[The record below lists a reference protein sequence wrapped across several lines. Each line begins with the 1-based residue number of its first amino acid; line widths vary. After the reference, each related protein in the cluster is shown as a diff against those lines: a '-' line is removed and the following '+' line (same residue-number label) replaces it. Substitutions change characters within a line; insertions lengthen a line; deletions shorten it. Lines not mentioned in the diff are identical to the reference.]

1 VNEEQAQPIE
11 LPQPSEIELKIEG
24 RGFLPLARA
33 DNVIANWL
41 NAHPR
46 IFQGV
51 LWSVVLGA
59 VGVGTALYFTGMLEP
74 RDAGYPSVFVI
85 NLIGS
90 ATVIIPVPGLLAA
103 CTAAAPSVGLN
114 LLALGLIG
122 ATGATLGETTGYLA
136 GYGGQS
142 FAQKSRHYA
151 RVQGLVLRRGAL
163 ALFILAAL
171 PTPLFDIAGIAS
183 GSLGYPLRRFLFW
196 VFLGKAIKFIGIA
209 YACFESIDWIKSL
222 LNL

>member
-1 VNEEQAQPIE
+1 MNEEQAQSIE
-11 LPQPSEIELKIEG
+11 LIQPSNSEG
-24 RGFLPLARA
+24 QDFVPFTRA

-46 IFQGV
+46 IFQGI
-51 LWSVVLGA
+51 LWTVVIGA
-59 VGVGTALYFTGMLEP
+59 VVMGSALYFAGRLEP
-74 RDAGYPSVFVI
+74 EDAGYPSVFVI

-114 LLALGLIG
+114 LIALGLIG
-122 ATGATLGETTGYLA
+122 AAGSTLGETTGYLA

-142 FAQKSRHYA
+142 FAQRSRYYS
-151 RVQGLVLRRGAL
+151 RIQRWVMRRGAL
-163 ALFILAAL
+163 ALFVLAAL

-183 GSLGYPLRRFLFW
+183 GSLGYPIRRFLFW
-196 VFLGKAIKFIGIA
+196 VFLGKGIKFIGIA
-209 YACFESIDWIKSL
+209 YACYEGIDWIQDL

>member
-1 VNEEQAQPIE
+1 MNEEQAQPIE
-11 LPQPSEIELKIEG
+11 FLKPSKSEG
-24 RGFLPLARA
+24 HDLVQFTRA
-33 DNVIANWL
+33 ENAIATWL
-41 NAHPR
+41 HTHPR
-46 IFQGV
+46 LFQGI
-51 LWSVVLGA
+51 LWSVVVGA
-59 VGVGTALYFTGMLEP
+59 VALGTTLYFMGRLQPE
-74 RDAGYPSVFVI
+74 DAGYPSVFVI

-114 LLALGLIG
+114 LIVLGLVG
-122 ATGATLGETTGYLA
+122 AAGSTLGETTGYLA

-142 FAQKSRHYA
+142 FAQRSRYYS
-151 RVQGLVLRRGAL
+151 RIQGWVMRRGSL

-196 VFLGKAIKFIGIA
+196 VMLGKAIKFIGIS
-209 YACFESIDWIKSL
+209 YACYEGIDWIQNL